1 MDNKV
6 EAKMM
11 TEDLMSYFFNL
22 LKMRH
27 GFDESLN
34 LFNIDEFS
42 QRIRFLIIRLLQ
54 SEAYEEFSN
63 DMEAEVKLALS
74 QISKNDEETEEEIF
88 VN

>member
-11 TEDLMSYFFNL
+11 TEDLMSYFLNL

-34 LFNIDEFS
+34 LFNMDEFS